1 MLKNCYQNFQALRY
15 TSYKK
20 ILQPSLNKYLKKKSK
35 SNYTINNGIAIF
47 FFTISYY
54 FYYLSLE
61 KCFRGEGECSLKWN
75 WILKKIIQLVISI
88 LIIIILLILIIYNKI
103 SKLHLIHF
111 IITFFLFY
119 EYSHSTVFHDH
130 GGFNLIGLFFALF
143 LFLIIMMLIKSF
155 MLIFGIKYKYKLF
168 LSLFLLIYYN
178 ILLVPLNCDEW
189 AKGLNNTYIENDAN
203 KYGCQIQFPKM
214 CTYKLIGFT
223 QDFSRISGK
232 KCVNKKENA
241 RINIL
246 SRSKSPYIN
255 QKTLKFGFPL
265 TNNDEGRKDEKNN
278 FIILNNYTLHN
289 LIDMDNYFPHELN
302 KPEYIVDF
310 SKDPFGEL
318 IINLNYNET
327 LSKERKKSEYASIP
341 YSDNILILYIDSI
354 SRATAIRKLKK
365 TLSFFEQ
372 FISYQGGN
380 KGNNKKENFHSFQFF
395 KYHSFEGY
403 TYINFPILFYGNKP
417 KEKNMKRIT
426 KYLKE
431 TGYVTGYSTD
441 LCLKDNSRT
450 YHNLT
455 KDELYDHQL
464 TLCDP
469 NAPSLNSVT
478 KRCLY
483 GKIKSYYL
491 YDYINQFWRKYH
503 SNRKFA
509 TIVINDGHEGTLES
523 IKYTDDIIYNFLN
536 SLYNDK
542 LLKDSTLFLLSD
554 HGSGMPSIYYL
565 NEFYQIE
572 NRLPMLFIILND
584 RKNIDYNQQYNN
596 IKINQQTFITGFDI
610 YNTIGH
616 IIYGD
621 SYTNIPNKTEC
632 HDTPKS
638 PFGQSLF
645 EKIDAKNRNP
655 KDYKG
660 MKTNICK

>member
-1 MLKNCYQNFQALRY
+1 MLKTWYQNFLSLRY

-20 ILQPSLNKYLKKKSK
+20 ILQPSVNKYLKTKSK
-35 SNYTINNGIAIF
+35 SNSTINNGIAIF
-47 FFTISYY
+47 FFVVSYY

-61 KCFRGEGECSLKWN
+61 KCFIGEGECSLRWN

-88 LIIIILLILIIYNKI
+88 LIILILILLIIYNII
-103 SKLHLIHF
+103 SKLHLIHL

-119 EYSHSTVFHDH
+119 EYSHSTYFHDH

-143 LFLIIMMLIKSF
+143 IFIIIILIIKLFLF
-155 MLIFGIKYKYKLF
+155 IFRIKYKYKLF
-168 LSLFLLIYYN
+168 FSLFLLIYN
-178 ILLVPLNCDEW
+178 NVLLFPLNCDDW
-189 AKGLNNTYIENDAN
+189 AKGLNNTYIENDEN
-203 KYGCQIQFPKM
+203 KFGCQIKFPKI

-223 QDFSRISGK
+223 QDFSKIFGK
-232 KCVNKKENA
+232 NCLNKKENA

-278 FIILNNYTLHN
+278 NMILKNYTFHN
-289 LIDMDNYFPHELN
+289 LIDMDNYFANELN

-310 SKDPFGEL
+310 SKDPFGDL

-372 FISYQGGN
+372 FISYKGGN
-380 KGNNKKENFHSFQFF
+380 NGKYKKENFHSFQFF
-395 KYHSFEGY
+395 KYHSFDGY

-426 KYLKE
+426 KYIKE
-431 TGYVTGYSTD
+431 NGYITGYSSD
-441 LCLKDNSRT
+441 LCIKDNSRN

-455 KDELYDHQL
+455 EDELYDHQL
-464 TLCDP
+464 ILCDP
-469 NAPSLNSVT
+469 NVPSLNSVI

-491 YDYINQFWRKYH
+491 YDYINQFWRKYQN
-503 SNRKFA
+503 NRKFA
-509 TIVINDGHEGTLES
+509 TIVINDGHEGSLEA
-523 IKYTDDIIYNFLN
+523 IKYTDDIIYNFLI

-542 LLKDSTLFLLSD
+542 LLKDTTLFLLSD
-554 HGSGMPSIYYL
+554 HGCGVPSIYYF

-572 NRLPMLFIILND
+572 NRLPMLFMIVND
-584 RKNIDYNQQYNN
+584 RKNTDYSQQYHN
-596 IKINQQTFITGFDI
+596 IKENQQTFITGFDI
-610 YNTIGH
+610 YNTICH

-621 SYTNIPNKTEC
+621 NYTNIPNKTQF

-645 EKIDAKNRNP
+645 EKINAKNRNP

-660 MKTNICK
+660 MNTKICI